1 MIGKYIRLSAQDD
14 DCRPGEKL
22 ESNSVANQ
30 RTLLDHYIASHPDL
44 SGQYA
49 LEFLDDGHTGTN
61 FDRPGVQALF
71 AAVKRGEVDCIIVKD
86 LSRFGRDSVE
96 MNEYLER
103 CASSRS
109 TTVWTARPGR
119 MGWRATW
126 MSVSEI

>member
-86 LSRFGRDSVE
+86 LSRFGRDSV
-96 MNEYLER
+96 YRRLAGLEQ
-103 CASSRS
+103 AE
-109 TTVWTARPGR
+109 PGR
-119 MGWRATW
+119 EGWQQL
-126 MSVSEI
+126 SLFDGNVG